1 MSENQQARVSSTT
14 SENAD
19 LLAQLAE
26 ISPEDALLYLDSRQL
41 TSAKTAAF
49 FVSTALEQ
57 AESASQAATHWL
69 ALATQ
74 INQRLG
80 SDPALE
86 AQILYAQ
93 ARLHLHLG
101 DLQEAEAALY
111 TAQSYWQTLNDSAAL
126 ARSYLGLTQILALQG
141 RFDAAEASIRQAIDL
156 LPADN
161 IQRAWAYTNLANLL
175 DRRGEYRA
183 ALESY
188 AAARLLLLGLQR
200 HHPAPNAPED
210 LADPAEHAAFTAQ
223 IDDELA
229 DLEVNRANVLVALDQ
244 PDEAENAYIRALD
257 HFRRRNDV
265 LQQGRLACNLGSLY
279 LRTGRYA
286 DALLA
291 FGQAEDALLGDHRF
305 ADEIDEARLRQADI
319 LLLDQANAYLALN
332 LRSEAITTL
341 ERCQSLFR
349 SADQPYELA
358 QSLYLL
364 GLLHL
369 RSGHLDGGQ
378 RHLAEAYQLFSNLN
392 NGPWRNR
399 TELALAEVDALHGED
414 NAAINR
420 LDHLLAEIPAPAG
433 REMSTSPRDLSTT
446 TEALLLR
453 LQLHLQQD
461 EILSAQR
468 LAAQIEALLA
478 AAIPLPHLRQRLSFA
493 RGNIDLAQGQLVAAR
508 RHFYE
513 ALQILED
520 QRMSLPLEEF
530 RTAYL
535 ADKYHIHANLV
546 HSLLQDPSGTGETLH
561 EAFDVIERAR
571 ARSLHERIQSTQSAQ
586 RGMDHSESAQAD
598 NPGDASMYAK
608 LHWLYNQI
616 FDEATDP
623 LDIQQEMQRYE
634 SLLER
639 MTWHS
644 AQPQD
649 SSDTLIAQTPPVTL
663 AEFQQHLDADQQV
676 LLYYIIQPAPG
687 TTGAQAHLGE
697 VLAFLV
703 DRESIRLYR
712 HLCTPT
718 QLVDAQRELRFQ
730 LGRAELGEAYIARHR
745 THLNNALKDA
755 LRRLYDLLLEP
766 IRPVLHAPRLLLIP
780 YGPLHLL
787 PFHALWDGERHLIEC
802 FTCSY
807 APSASVTVRYNQ
819 RDRYAIPYGRFAGL
833 ALTDPAIPQAK
844 REVELA
850 AQSFTQRHLF
860 LDEAANRAGLIH
872 AAAQA
877 DVLHI
882 ATHGLFRPDNPFF
895 SSLKLADGWID
906 VRAIYRI
913 PLAARLVVLSA
924 CDSGSG
930 DIRGGDEVIGLARG
944 FLGAGAQDLV
954 VSLWNVHDARAV
966 DLMAVFYE
974 QLRQGATPAASLR
987 AAQCHFIERGDHA
1000 YYWASFLAI
1009 GS

>member
-1 MSENQQARVSSTT
+1 MSNNQQART
-14 SENAD
+14 SPPIPENAD

-26 ISPEDALLYLDSRQL
+26 ISPNDVVAYLDSKQL
-41 TSAKTAAF
+41 TSKETATLL
-49 FVSTALEQ
+49 VSAALDQ
-57 AESASQAATHWL
+57 AESASRAAAHWL

-80 SDPALE
+80 QDPALE

-111 TAQSYWQTLNDSAAL
+111 TAQSYWQRLSDSAAL

-141 RFDAAEASIRQAIDL
+141 RFDAAEDAIRQAIDL

-161 IQRAWAYTNLANLL
+161 IQRAWAYINLANLL
-175 DRRGEYRA
+175 DRRGEYSA

-188 AAARLLLLGLQR
+188 AEARLLLLTLQR
-200 HHPAPNAPED
+200 HHPASPED
-210 LADPAEHAAFTAQ
+210 VAGLAEQAAFTAQ
-223 IDDELA
+223 IEDELA
-229 DLEVNRANVLVALDQ
+229 DLEVNRANVLVALDL
-244 PDEAENAYIRALD
+244 PEEAENAYVRALD
-257 HFRRRNDV
+257 HFRRRGDV

-305 ADEIDEARLRQADI
+305 ADDIDEARLRQADI

-369 RSGHLDGGQ
+369 RSGHLEGCR
-378 RHLAEAYQLFSNLN
+378 RHLSEAYQLFADLN

-399 TELALAEVDALHGED
+399 TELALAEVDALHGEN
-414 NAAINR
+414 NAAIRR
-420 LDHLLAEIPAPAG
+420 LDHLMAEIPASAG

-461 EILSAQR
+461 EIPSAQR

-493 RGNIDLAQGQLVAAR
+493 RGNIDLAQGQWAAAR

-513 ALQILED
+513 ALHILED

-546 HSLLQDPSGTGETLH
+546 YSLLQDSPGQGETLH
-561 EAFDVIERAR
+561 EVFDVIERAR
-571 ARSLHERIQSTQSAQ
+571 ARSLHERIQSTRSQPREVDQ
-586 RGMDHSESAQAD
+586 SESVQPGNA
-598 NPGDASMYAK
+598 GDASMYAK

-616 FDEATDP
+616 FDENTNP
-623 LDIQQEMQRYE
+623 LDIRQEMQRYE

-639 MTWHS
+639 MTWRS
-644 AQPQD
+644 TQPQTRP
-649 SSDTLIAQTPPVTL
+649 DTLMAQTQPVTL
-663 AEFQQHLDADQQV
+663 TEFQQHLDADQQA

-687 TTGAQAHLGE
+687 TTEAQANLGE

-703 DRESIRLYR
+703 DRKEVRLYR
-712 HLCTPT
+712 HLCTPA
-718 QLVDAQRELRFQ
+718 QLADAQRELRFQ
-730 LGRAELGEAYIARHR
+730 LGRAELGEDYLSRHR
-745 THLNNALKDA
+745 VRLNKALKDA
-755 LRRLYDLLLEP
+755 LHRLYNLLLGP
-766 IRPVLHAPRLLLIP
+766 MRPALHAPRLLLIP
-780 YGPLHLL
+780 YGSLHLL

-807 APSASVTVRYNQ
+807 APSASVTVRYNHQ
-819 RDRYAIPYGRFAGL
+819 DRYAIPYQSFAGL
-833 ALTDPAIPQAK
+833 ALTDPLIPQAK

-850 AQSFTQRHLF
+850 AQSFTQRHLL
-860 LDEAANRAGLIH
+860 LDEAASRAGLNQ

-930 DIRGGDEVIGLARG
+930 DILGGDEVIGLARG

-974 QLRQGATPAASLR
+974 QLRQGATPAAALR